1 MIKAKTNSQTKVI
14 TMSIGEPASKSDSA
28 QQSEMSKW
36 VQRMLKSAKQY
47 HKLCPYFDKKTK
59 QCFLS
64 LGGKCDREG
73 KFDTCPVFMKFLE
86 NKYNEYVS
94 KGRIPPSDFLDVA
107 L

>member
-1 MIKAKTNSQTKVI
+1 
-14 TMSIGEPASKSDSA
+14 MSVDKPLPKGEPVPQSD
-28 QQSEMSKW
+28 MTRW

-59 QCFLS
+59 QCFII

-73 KFDTCPVFMKFLE
+73 KFDTCPVFLKFLE

-94 KGRIPPSDFLDVA
+94 KGRIPPSDFLDITI
-107 L
+107 